1 MRNKTTFIKSIL
13 MFITLVLSFTINA
26 QEKETHTIPL
36 SNPDQ
41 AGKLVWNVIDG
52 SITVNGYG
60 GSEVIVTAIGRE
72 KSSSWKKSKYGNKKS
87 SKNGMK
93 RIENN
98 SLSYRVEEINNTVY
112 IKYSPGKSVI
122 DFEVKVPRNFSVDL
136 KTVNKGSITVDNVD
150 GTHEVSN
157 TNGKITMTNVGGSV
171 IADALNKDVTI
182 GFRKIDNDA
191 TMMFSSLNGDI
202 DISFPK
208 DLKANVMARSDN
220 GNVYTD
226 FEITMDKSKRN
237 VKTSNKSGVY
247 QVKREKGIS
256 GKINGGGADMTF
268 KTLNG
273 DILIRSNE

>member
-1 MRNKTTFIKSIL
+1 MDKKTTIYKGLL
-13 MFITLVLSFTINA
+13 MLVAFVVSFNINA
-26 QEKETHTIPL
+26 QERETHTIPL
-36 SNPDQ
+36 SNPND

-52 SITVNGYG
+52 SINVTGYDG
-60 GSEVIVTAIGRE
+60 DEVIVTAIRRS
-72 KSSSWKKSKYGNKKS
+72 KSSSYKNK

-93 RIENN
+93 KIDNN
-98 SLSYRVEEINNTVY
+98 SLSYRVEEVNNTVY
-112 IKYSPGKSVI
+112 IKYNPGKSVI
-122 DFEVKVPRNFSVDL
+122 DFEVKVPKNFSVDL
-136 KTVNKGSITVDNVD
+136 KTINKGKILVDNID

-157 TNGKITMTNVGGSV
+157 TNGPITMTNLGGSV
-171 IADALNKDVTI
+171 IADALNRDVII
-182 GFRKIDNDA
+182 GFKKIDNNA

-226 FEITMDKSKRN
+226 FEITMDKSKKN
-237 VKTSNKSGVY
+237 IKTSNKSGVY

-256 GKINGGGADMTF
+256 GSINGGGAEMTF

-273 DILIRSNE
+273 DILIRSNED

>member
-1 MRNKTTFIKSIL
+1 MKKKITFFRGIL
-13 MFITLVLSFTINA
+13 ILVVLVFSFTLNA
-26 QEKETHTIPL
+26 QERETHKIPL
-36 SNPDQ
+36 SNPNE

-52 SITVNGYG
+52 SIIVSGHDGN
-60 GSEVIVTAIGRE
+60 EVTVTAIGRS
-72 KSSSWKKSKYGNKKS
+72 KSSSWKDK
-87 SKNGMK
+87 SKNGLK
-93 RIENN
+93 KIENN

-122 DFEVKVPRNFSVDL
+122 DFEVKVPKNFSLDL
-136 KTVNKGSITVDNVD
+136 KTINKGSILVDNVD

-171 IADALNKDVTI
+171 IADALNKDVNI

-202 DISFPK
+202 DISFPL
-208 DLKANVMARSDN
+208 DLRANVMARSDN

-226 FEITMDKSKRN
+226 FEIAIDKSKRN

-256 GKINGGGADMTF
+256 GIINGGGAEMTF